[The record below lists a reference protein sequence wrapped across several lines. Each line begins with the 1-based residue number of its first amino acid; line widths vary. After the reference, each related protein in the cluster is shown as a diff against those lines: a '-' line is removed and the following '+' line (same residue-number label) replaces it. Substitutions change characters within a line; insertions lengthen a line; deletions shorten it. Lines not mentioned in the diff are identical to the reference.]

1 MSHWGLL
8 LRVTRNELSG
18 RYAGSLL
25 GIGWVLLAPMLI
37 LGIYAVVYLLIF
49 RVRVP
54 GLTSGQY
61 VVYIFSGLV
70 PYLAMAEAVTI
81 GCGSVVS
88 DKGVLSNT
96 VFPIDLVPVKP
107 VLTAQGV
114 MVAGMAVVLLGLVL
128 TGSLHWTIVILPVI
142 WFLQI
147 VWLAG
152 INWFLSLFNVVFRDL
167 QQLLTAILMMLLV
180 ASPFA
185 YTPAMVPPQLRLM
198 ILLNPFA
205 YFVIAYQKVL
215 VLGELPTMTQWLV
228 LILITLG
235 MFGLGSWFFNQ
246 TKRAVIDYV

>member
-1 MSHWGLL
+1 M
-8 LRVTRNELSG
+8 
-18 RYAGSLL
+18 
-25 GIGWVLLAPMLI
+25 
-37 LGIYAVVYLLIF
+37 
-49 RVRVP
+49 
-54 GLTSGQY
+54 
-61 VVYIFSGLV
+61 
-70 PYLAMAEAVTI
+70 
-81 GCGSVVS
+81 VS
-88 DKGVLSNT
+88 DKAVLTNT

-114 MVAGMAVVLLGLVL
+114 MVAGMGVVFVGLAL
-128 TGSLHWTIVILPVI
+128 TGSLHWTIVFLPVI
-142 WFLQI
+142 WALQI
-147 VWLAG
+147 IWMAG

-205 YFVIAYQKVL
+205 YFVITYQKVL
-215 VLGELPTMTQWLV
+215 VLGQLPTLTQWLV
-228 LILITLG
+228 LVLITLG

>member
-1 MSHWGLL
+1 M
-8 LRVTRNELSG
+8 
-18 RYAGSLL
+18 AADA
-25 GIGWVLLAPMLI
+25 LAN
-37 LGIYAVVYLLIF
+37 GV
-49 RVRVP
+49 
-54 GLTSGQY
+54 
-61 VVYIFSGLV
+61 
-70 PYLAMAEAVTI
+70 
-81 GCGSVVS
+81 GSVLANKS
-88 DKGVLSNT
+88 VLSNT